1 MQRQDPTCFD
11 FFWTQKIR
19 IVGCSYELWIYQFVF
34 IVTVRRVALFICVE
48 INVTRLRRK
57 GVTFKNEINGR
68 SSEDIFVCTQ
78 AVRPINIA
86 AVPRNPSQCGAFI
99 FLFVQKKGNWMVS
112 EKNQWLYFSA
122 FLSTLNLGNQV
133 LFKTA
138 RKTKTNLP
146 KKGGCP
152 NMEPFH
158 TLQSPKPDTDST
170 GTGVPFLASTAWVY
184 APGTNNFPKTKRVC
198 FCVRFPPLCVTYLQQ
213 HETVNMFET
222 KNIDAQH
229 GSSCEFYNV
238 AVLIC
243 SLPTPGSRIFN
254 MFDVPCG
261 SMPSLCQP
269 HAFQLLD
276 AKKQIHTA
284 IGRPFRMSVP
294 VVAIYFFNKKKE
306 KNAQRHGG
314 P

>member
-1 MQRQDPTCFD
+1 MQRQEPTFFD
-11 FFWTQKIR
+11 LIVSGLKKWG

-57 GVTFKNEINGR
+57 GVTDSKMKLKGAPPKTY
-68 SSEDIFVCTQ
+68 IFVCTQ
-78 AVRPINIA
+78 TVCPINIA
-86 AVPRNPSQCGAFI
+86 AVPRNPLQCGAFI
-99 FLFVQKKGNWMVS
+99 FLFVHKKRKLNGFR
-112 EKNQWLYFSA
+112 EKSMIALFSI
-122 FLSTLNLGNQV
+122 LSTLNLGNQV

-146 KKGGCP
+146 KKRGCP

-184 APGTNNFPKTKRVC
+184 APGTNNFPKAKRVC

-229 GSSCEFYNV
+229 GSSCKFYII
-238 AVLIC
+238 L
-243 SLPTPGSRIFN
+243 
-254 MFDVPCG
+254 
-261 SMPSLCQP
+261 
-269 HAFQLLD
+269 
-276 AKKQIHTA
+276 
-284 IGRPFRMSVP
+284 
-294 VVAIYFFNKKKE
+294 
-306 KNAQRHGG
+306 
-314 P
+314 

>member
-1 MQRQDPTCFD
+1 
-11 FFWTQKIR
+11 
-19 IVGCSYELWIYQFVF
+19 
-34 IVTVRRVALFICVE
+34 
-48 INVTRLRRK
+48 
-57 GVTFKNEINGR
+57 
-68 SSEDIFVCTQ
+68 
-78 AVRPINIA
+78 
-86 AVPRNPSQCGAFI
+86 
-99 FLFVQKKGNWMVS
+99 
-112 EKNQWLYFSA
+112 
-122 FLSTLNLGNQV
+122 
-133 LFKTA
+133 
-138 RKTKTNLP
+138 
-146 KKGGCP
+146 
-152 NMEPFH
+152 MEPFH

-294 VVAIYFFNKKKE
+294 VVAIYFFNKKRKKTRRGTE
-306 KNAQRHGG
+306 DRNHNTIGLTQKPKTTTKSLRKYGLTVRVRGAARHRRRHLSTDDTHPKLYHESAIVRWTVPRAVDLQTAGRRFFLMI
-314 P
+314 